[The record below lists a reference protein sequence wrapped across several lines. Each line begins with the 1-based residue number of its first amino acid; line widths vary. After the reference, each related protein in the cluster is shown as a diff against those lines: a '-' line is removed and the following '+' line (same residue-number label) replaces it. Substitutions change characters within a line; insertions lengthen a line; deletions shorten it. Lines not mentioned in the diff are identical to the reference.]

1 MTGAGQGSM
10 WRIGVAF
17 LIGHCLVHGL
27 AQLPS
32 LLPGAAVLAA
42 LFVLSLCLRL
52 KWPGALLL
60 GIVWAWLNA
69 SARLSDDLPAALEGE
84 DLLVRGY
91 VSSMPD
97 TTATDPQF
105 EFDVVDRAA
114 GVPARLR
121 LAWYETAQWPAPGE
135 LWQFVVRLKRRNGFA
150 NPGGFD
156 YEGYLFRAGVGGT
169 GYVRAD
175 ERNLR
180 LSVPTWRYG
189 VLRLRA
195 WLANRI
201 ALATPDHSQLG
212 VLQGLAVGETQAMTA
227 EQWRVFAA
235 TGTTHLMAI
244 SGLHISMVAM
254 LLAWCGGSIV
264 WLRSAQR
271 RRFTAVHGK
280 ALIGALAAV
289 SYSCLAGLSVP
300 TQRTLVMLCIFFA
313 ARWWRRELSV
323 ASALGLALIAILLL
337 DPFAP
342 LAVGAWLSFVAV
354 AVILLAVGGRL
365 AEEKLLRG
373 FTHVQLAV
381 TAGMAPLVIGAFS
394 SLSLISP
401 LANALA
407 VPLFTIVLV
416 PLVLVGTVVSTLS
429 LSVGGLLL
437 GLAATVLNW
446 CWPAMNWLAARSL
459 AVWHFPSLPTLT
471 FVALVLGGLLI
482 VIPAIWPVRI
492 AAVMLC
498 VPALL
503 YRPSVPA
510 PGAFELNVLDV
521 GQGLAVVV
529 RTHGH
534 VLVYDTGPAFRTG
547 RDTGEL
553 VVLPF
558 LHSAGIRRIDGLVVS
573 HGDLD
578 HSGGMYSLLKGLP
591 TTSVLVGPSIPS
603 TTVAERAG
611 RVNIRHCVR
620 GQRWHWDGVDF
631 EVLHPDAS
639 RYDSD
644 NDSSCVLRISG
655 AGGSA
660 LLTGDI
666 ERLAEAAVV
675 AHGLPQTDV
684 VVAAH
689 HGSRSSSTPELVDAA
704 QATLAIMSAGY
715 RNRWGFPK
723 PDVTARWQASG
734 ATVWSTIDS
743 GALTVEVDAHGIRPV
758 DEYRKQ
764 HKHYW
769 SAR

>member
-1 MTGAGQGSM
+1 M
-10 WRIGVAF
+10 WRIGLAF

-27 AQLPS
+27 TQLPPVQS
-32 LLPGAAVLAA
+32 GSACIAVL
-42 LFVLSLCLRL
+42 LVLSLCLRVRWL
-52 KWPGALLL
+52 SALLL
-60 GIVWAWLNA
+60 GIAWAWFNA
-69 SARLSDDLPAALEGE
+69 HARLSGDLPEALEGQ

-97 TTATDPQF
+97 KTDTDPQF
-105 EFDVVDRAA
+105 EFDVVDQTD
-114 GVPARLR
+114 GLPPRLR
-121 LAWYETAQWPAPGE
+121 LAWYESELWPAPGE

-156 YEGYLFRAGVGGT
+156 YEGHLFRTGVGAT

-180 LSVPTWRYG
+180 LSAASWRYG

-195 WLANRI
+195 WLANCI
-201 ALATPDHSQLG
+201 ALAARDHSQLG

-254 LLAWCGGSIV
+254 VLAWWGGGIV

-271 RRFTAVHGK
+271 HRFTAVQGK

-323 ASALGLALIAILLL
+323 SNALGLALICILLL

-365 AEEKLLRG
+365 AEEQWLRG

-394 SLSLISP
+394 SLSLVSP
-401 LANALA
+401 LANAIA
-407 VPLFTIVLV
+407 VPLFTIALV
-416 PLVLVGTVVSTLS
+416 PLVLIGTLLATVSAS
-429 LSVGGLLL
+429 AGGALL
-437 GLAATVLNW
+437 GLATAILNG
-446 CWPAMNWLAARSL
+446 CWPAIQWMAAHAL
-459 AVWHFPSLPTLT
+459 AVWHFPSLPVVT
-471 FVALVLGGLLI
+471 FAALVVGGLLL
-482 VIPAIWPVRI
+482 VVPAIWPVRI
-492 AAVMLC
+492 VAVMLC
-498 VPALL
+498 LPAVV
-503 YRPSVPA
+503 YRPAVPA
-510 PGAFELNVLDV
+510 PGSFELTTLDV

-529 RTHGH
+529 RTHAH

-558 LHSAGIRRIDGLVVS
+558 LHSVGVRRVDALMVS

-578 HSGGMYSLLKGLP
+578 HSGGLYSLLKGLP
-591 TTSVLVGPSIPS
+591 VTSVVVGPSMSVRSIDS
-603 TTVAERAG
+603 KAER
-611 RVNIRHCVR
+611 VNTRHCAR
-620 GQRWHWDGVDF
+620 GQHWVWDGVDF
-631 EVLHPDAS
+631 EVLHPDS
-639 RYDSD
+639 DRYDSD

-655 AGGSA
+655 QGGSA

-666 ERLAEAAVV
+666 EHMAEAAVV
-675 AHGLPQTDV
+675 AHGLTQSDLV
-684 VVAAH
+684 VVAH
-689 HGSRSSSTPELVDAA
+689 HGSRSSSTAELVEAA
-704 QATLAIMSAGY
+704 QAKLAIMSAGY

-723 PDVTARWQASG
+723 PEVSARWQQSG
-734 ATVWSTIDS
+734 ASVWSTIDS
-743 GALTVEVDAHGIRPV
+743 GAVVVMVDEQGVRPV
-758 DEYRKQ
+758 REYRKL
-764 HKHYW
+764 HRHYW